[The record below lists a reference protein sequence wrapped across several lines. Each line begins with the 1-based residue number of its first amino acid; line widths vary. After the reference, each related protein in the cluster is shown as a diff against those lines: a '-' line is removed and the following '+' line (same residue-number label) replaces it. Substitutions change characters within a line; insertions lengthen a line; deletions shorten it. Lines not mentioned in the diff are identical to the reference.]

1 VKRRYFSLSLI
12 IVVFILVMINLLAA
26 RFWYRFDFSEDKQY
40 TLSST
45 TINIL
50 DKIEKPV
57 TVKAYFSE
65 DLPPDFLRVKNQFKE
80 LLVEYAAKSK
90 GKVVFEFINPNK
102 NPEIERQIIG
112 WGVQPVVIEV
122 REKDQ
127 QKQMKA
133 YLGAVVEMNEEREP
147 IPFMQA
153 GSAMEYA
160 LSSAI
165 KKVAIIDKP
174 RIGFIQGHGE
184 PVLDEYSQ
192 SMAALSVQYEIVPY
206 FIAGGTVP
214 GPENYLTMIWVRPTD
229 SIPAAHFQFLDEYL
243 AKGGR
248 LLVAYNAV
256 DGDFVNFMG
265 YDSRSSLSEWL
276 LSKGIEVRPNFVV
289 DQRCGSLTV
298 QQSQGTFS
306 FASNVPFPYL
316 PMVQGSAGHPISQ
329 GLEAVMLE
337 FPSEMRYIGDSS
349 YFHQPIIATSQRANT
364 YEAPIVIDVQRSW
377 KDSDF
382 PKSNVMLG
390 MTLSGKFGNDSESR
404 MVVISDGDFIIN
416 GPRNSARQLQPDNIN
431 LFVNSVDWLS
441 DDTGLIELR
450 TRGVLSRPLNQLEE
464 GTRMFLKY
472 LNFLLPILLVILYGI
487 IRAQQ
492 RRIIRKKRMNQNFVD

>member
-1 VKRRYFSLSLI
+1 VKRRYFSISVLF
-12 IVVFILVMINLLAA
+12 VVAILVVINLLSD
-26 RFWYRFDFSEDKQY
+26 RFWYRFDFSEDKQF
-40 TLSST
+40 TLSTT

-50 DKIEKPV
+50 EKIEKPV
-57 TVKAYFSE
+57 TIKAYFSD

-80 LLVEYAAKSK
+80 LLIEYAAKSN
-90 GKVVFEFINPNK
+90 GKVVFEFINPNSD
-102 NPEIERQIIG
+102 PEIERQIIG

-127 QKQMKA
+127 QKQIKA

-165 KKVAIIDKP
+165 RKISILEKP

-192 SMAALSVQYEIVPY
+192 SMAALSVQYEVVPY

-214 GPENYLTMIWVRPTD
+214 GPENYLTMIWIRPTD
-229 SIPAAHFQFLDEYL
+229 SIPASHFLFLDEYL
-243 AKGGR
+243 KKGGR

-256 DGDFVNFMG
+256 DGDFINFMG
-265 YDSRSSLSEWL
+265 YESRSSLSGWL
-276 LSKGIEVRPNFVV
+276 LTKGVEVKPNFVI

-306 FASNVPFPYL
+306 YASNVPFPYL
-316 PMVQGSAGHPISQ
+316 PMVLGAAGHPISQ

-337 FPSEMRYIGDSS
+337 FPSEIQYIGDST
-349 YFHQPIIATSQRANT
+349 YLAQPIITTSQRANT
-364 YEAPIVIDVQRSW
+364 FQAPVVIDVQRQW
-377 KDSDF
+377 QDSDF
-382 PKSNVMLG
+382 PKSNLVLG
-390 MTLSGKFGNDSESR
+390 MSLSGNQSTNSDTR

-431 LFVNSVDWLS
+431 LFVNAVDWLS

-450 TRGVLSRPLNQLEE
+450 TRTVLSRPLAQLDEN
-464 GTRMFLKY
+464 TRSAIKY

-492 RRIIRKKRMNQNFVD
+492 RRLLRKKRMNQNFEI